1 MKRNEA
7 ILWTEKLASGDY
19 TPQELDSFLEY
30 MRSAKQEE
38 IDAVL
43 SAYHKNL
50 GDQPAHELQVHPGFI
65 DQLKTLRPQPVVEV
79 SSPNT
84 FMIPRWLKLSAA
96 AVLLLSF
103 SVSLY
108 WLISRPAQSKLH
120 ATVSNKDSAYTTPGH
135 NKAMLTLADGTI
147 VELDAV
153 QAGDISNQQGTK
165 IIKIDSALLSY
176 QNNTSK
182 QAADQPLV
190 FNTVMVPTG
199 GQYQLILADGSHVWL
214 NSASSLK
221 FPTAFTTNERR
232 VELQG
237 EGYFEIAKNASKP
250 FIVAA
255 GNAQVQV
262 LGTHFN
268 VMAYADEEAIKTT
281 LLEGSVKLSNHNHQ
295 TLIRPGQQ
303 AVLLPGT
310 NAKFAVNTANIDEV
324 IAWKEGRFRF
334 DEMNIKPIMRQIAR
348 WYDVEISYEG
358 DMSNIALSGSV
369 PRKENVNQLLRALEM
384 SNRVKFE
391 MKGNQVVVKPF
402 NNQN

>member
-1 MKRNEA
+1 MNRNEA
-7 ILWTEKLASGDY
+7 ILWTEKLASGY
-19 TPQELDSFLEY
+19 YNQEELDLFLDYLKTAE
-30 MRSAKQEE
+30 QPD

-43 SAYHKNL
+43 SAYHKYL
-50 GDQPAHELQVHPGFI
+50 GDQPSHELQVRAGFM
-65 DQLKTLRPQPVVEV
+65 DQLKKLQPGPATAP
-79 SSPNT
+79 SSNT
-84 FMIPRWLKLSAA
+84 FIIPRWLKLSAA
-96 AVLLLSF
+96 AVLLICLSAG
-103 SVSLY
+103 LY
-108 WLISRPAQSKLH
+108 WFISQPEQNKLPV
-120 ATVSNKDSAYTTPGH
+120 AVSAKDSTYTSPDH
-135 NKAMLTLADGTI
+135 NKAMLTLADGTVI
-147 VELDAV
+147 PLDAV
-153 QAGDISNQQGTK
+153 QQSDIPDQQGTK

-176 QNNTSK
+176 QNNTGNSVSN
-182 QAADQPLV
+182 QPLV
-190 FNTVMVPTG
+190 FNTVTVPTG

-221 FPTAFTTNERR
+221 FPTAFTSNERR

-237 EGYFEIAKNASKP
+237 EGYFEIAKNAAKP
-250 FIVAA
+250 FIVAT
-255 GNAQVQV
+255 GNSQVQV

-268 VMAYADEEAIKTT
+268 VMAYTDEEAIKTT
-281 LLEGSVKLSNHNHQ
+281 LLEGSVKLTNDNHQ

-303 AVLLPGT
+303 AVLLPGN

-358 DMSNIALSGSV
+358 DLSGITLSGSV

-391 MKGNQVVVKPF
+391 MTGNRIVVKSF